1 MGYRSDLALVV
12 YPDYDNPSEARTH
25 EARAADCVVKYQTL
39 KLLMNTQFKDV
50 NEGWSPTFDDPRQQ
64 MLIQA
69 TDIKYYDSFPEIQ
82 ALERLKDEIVEL
94 GYCMEF
100 IRIGEESDD
109 IDETYEGNRV
119 EYVLRVARSI
129 EIN

>member
-1 MGYRSDLALVV
+1 MGYRSDLAMVV
-12 YPDYDNPSEARTH
+12 YPDYNNDPSDTKQVDAEYEA
-25 EARAADCVVKYQTL
+25 KYQTL

-50 NEGWSPTFDDPRQQ
+50 NEGWNPQFDDIRQH
-64 MLIQA
+64 MLIHEEG
-69 TDIKYYDSFPEIQ
+69 IKYYDTFPETQ
-82 ALERLKDEIVEL
+82 ALERLKSEIVEL

-109 IDETYEGNRV
+109 IEEMYEGNNI

>member
-12 YPDYDNPSEARTH
+12 YPDYRDDPSDTTKVDTEYEH
-25 EARAADCVVKYQTL
+25 KYQTL

-50 NEGWSPTFDDPRQQ
+50 NEGWSPKFDDPRQM

-69 TDIKYYDSFPEIQ
+69 TDIKYYDDFPETQ

-109 IDETYEGNRV
+109 IHETYEGNRV
-119 EYVLRVARSI
+119 EYVLRVSRSI

>member
-12 YPDYDNPSEARTH
+12 YSEWSGEDGKPESECKA
-25 EARAADCVVKYQTL
+25 EYQDKYQTL
-39 KLLMNTQFKDV
+39 KLLMNTQFKEVIEHWD
-50 NEGWSPTFDDPRQQ
+50 PKFDDPRQ
-64 MLIQA
+64 MMMIQA
-69 TDIKYYDSFPEIQ
+69 TDIKYYDTFPETQ
-82 ALERLKDEIVEL
+82 ALERLKSEIVEL

-109 IDETYEGNRV
+109 IEETYEGNNI
-119 EYVLRVARSI
+119 EYVLRVSRSI

>member
-1 MGYRSDLALVV
+1 MKKTSSTTTHTPRQSVLERFRSD
-12 YPDYDNPSEARTH
+12 
-25 EARAADCVVKYQTL
+25 
-39 KLLMNTQFKDV
+39 
-50 NEGWSPTFDDPRQQ
+50 
-64 MLIQA
+64 
-69 TDIKYYDSFPEIQ
+69 
-82 ALERLKDEIVEL
+82 IVEL

-109 IDETYEGNRV
+109 IEETYEGNNI

>member
-1 MGYRSDLALVV
+1 M
-12 YPDYDNPSEARTH
+12 
-25 EARAADCVVKYQTL
+25 
-39 KLLMNTQFKDV
+39 
-50 NEGWSPTFDDPRQQ
+50 

-69 TDIKYYDSFPEIQ
+69 TDIKYYDDFPETQ

-119 EYVLRVARSI
+119 EYVLRVSRSI

>member
-12 YPDYDNPSEARTH
+12 YPDYRDDP
-25 EARAADCVVKYQTL
+25 ADTTKVDTEYEHKYQTL

-50 NEGWSPTFDDPRQQ
+50 NEGWSPTFDDPRQM

>member
-12 YPDYDNPSEARTH
+12 YPEWSGEDGKPESECKA
-25 EARAADCVVKYQTL
+25 EYQDKYAML
-39 KLLMNTQFKDV
+39 KLLMNTQFKEVIEHWD
-50 NEGWSPTFDDPRQQ
+50 PKFDDRAQR
-64 MLIQA
+64 MLIHEEGV
-69 TDIKYYDSFPEIQ
+69 KYYDTYPETIV
-82 ALERLKDEIVEL
+82 LERFRSDIVEL

-109 IDETYEGNRV
+109 IEETYEGNNI
-119 EYVLRVARSI
+119 EYVLRVSRSI

>member
-12 YPDYDNPSEARTH
+12 YPDYRDDPSDTTKVDVEYEH
-25 EARAADCVVKYQTL
+25 KYQTL